1 MKTSEAGLKF
11 IAQEEGT
18 VLHVYLDP
26 VGIPTIGVGHVLRP
40 GESFPNGIT
49 KEQALQLLAQ
59 DVRIAEQ
66 AVLSNTKVPL
76 NQNQFDALVSFV
88 FNCGG
93 GAYKTSTMLK
103 KLNAGD
109 YEGAANELP
118 RWVYASGKK
127 LPGLVARRNRERA
140 LFLKPVP
147 QPVAPPPSPPS
158 PPPPPPKPVEPVVE
172 PKPEPKPV
180 PPPPP
185 PSPPVP
191 PTPPAPPAPQ
201 PPRPI
206 TVEPAWR
213 TIWNFFTGKKP

>member
-11 IAQEEGT
+11 VAQEEGT
-18 VLHVYLDP
+18 VLRVYLDP
-26 VGIPTIGVGHVLRP
+26 VGIPTIGVGHVVRP

-49 KEQALQLLAQ
+49 KEQALQILAQ
-59 DVRIAEQ
+59 DIRVAEH
-66 AVLSNTKVPL
+66 AVTSNTKVPL

-93 GAYKTSTMLK
+93 GAYKSSTMLK
-103 KLNAGD
+103 KLNVGD
-109 YEGAANELP
+109 YEGAANELL

-140 LFLKPVP
+140 LFLKPVA
-147 QPVAPPPSPPS
+147 QPVPPPAPVE
-158 PPPPPPKPVEPVVE
+158 PPKPVEP
-172 PKPEPKPV
+172 KPEPVPV

-185 PSPPVP
+185 TPTPVP
-191 PTPPAPPAPQ
+191 APKPPA
-201 PPRPI
+201 PI

-213 TIWNFFTGKKP
+213 TVWNFFKGNK

>member
-1 MKTSEAGLKF
+1 MKTSAAGLEF
-11 IAQEEGT
+11 ISQEEGI

-59 DVRIAEQ
+59 DVGIAEH
-66 AVLSNTKVPL
+66 AVKSNTKVPL

-93 GAYKTSTMLK
+93 GAYKTSTLLK

-109 YEGAANELP
+109 YQGAADELL
-118 RWVYASGKK
+118 RWVYSAGKK
-127 LPGLVARRNRERA
+127 LPGLVARRKRERA
-140 LFLKPVP
+140 LFLKPMPV
-147 QPVAPPPSPPS
+147 PVA
-158 PPPPPPKPVEPVVE
+158 
-172 PKPEPKPV
+172 PV

-185 PSPPVP
+185 PPPPNPVEPETPVVTDVP
-191 PTPPAPPAPQ
+191 VVVEPTPPPPPPPAPPL
-201 PPRPI
+201 PPRP
-206 TVEPAWR
+206 EFKPAWKS
-213 TIWNFFTGKKP
+213 IVDFFFKRGK